1 MLIKIFDAAI
11 PLSGAII
18 FWLLYTERLPI
29 KKNKDDNEI
38 FYKKY
43 KKLFLACMIALL
55 LVSIL
60 NLTE

>member
-29 KKNKDDNEI
+29 KKNKDAHKI
-38 FYKKY
+38 LYKKY